1 MLEFGALLQMV
12 PAVALFV
19 TQHWDSILAAC
30 TAMVMLFQ
38 ALKTREYAKVW
49 PVAID
54 LVKRLAETEM
64 SGPEKRKEVAKGI
77 HDVLP
82 LWLKGIMSQT
92 ELEQLAEKAYLFVRG
107 ELKQSNK

>member
-38 ALKTREYAKVW
+38 ALKTREYHKAW
-49 PVAID
+49 PVALE
-54 LVKRLAETEM
+54 LVRKLAETEM

-77 HDVLP
+77 YDVLP
-82 LWLKGIMSQT
+82 LWLKGVMSQT
-92 ELEQLAEKAYLFVRG
+92 EIEQLAEKAYQFVRG
-107 ELKQSNK
+107 DLKAEGK